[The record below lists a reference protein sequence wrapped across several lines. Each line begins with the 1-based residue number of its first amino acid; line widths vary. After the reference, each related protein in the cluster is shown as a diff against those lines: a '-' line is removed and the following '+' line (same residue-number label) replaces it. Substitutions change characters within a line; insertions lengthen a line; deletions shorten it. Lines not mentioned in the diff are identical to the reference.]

1 MDVAELQATLRQFAA
16 QRGWQAFHTPKNLA
30 MALMVEA
37 AELLE
42 IFQWMTPEQSLAA
55 TQDPASAEHIAQE
68 MADVQIYLLQLADL
82 ARIDLDQAVRA
93 KLLLNAQK
101 HPAPRVG

>member
-1 MDVAELQATLRQFAA
+1 MDVEELQATLRQFAA
-16 QRGWQAFHTPKNLA
+16 QRGWQHFHTPKNLA

-42 IFQWMTPEQSLAA
+42 IFEWMTPEQSLAA
-55 TQDPASAEHIAQE
+55 TKAPGTAEHIAQE

-82 ARIDLDQAVRA
+82 AQIDLDQAVRA
-93 KLLLNAQK
+93 KLLLNAKK
-101 HPAPRVG
+101 HPAPPAG

>member
-1 MDVAELQATLRQFAA
+1 MDLAELQATLRQFAA

-55 TQDPASAEHIAQE
+55 TKDPASAQHIAQE
-68 MADVQIYLLQLADL
+68 LADVQIYLLQLADL
-82 ARIDLDQAVRA
+82 AQIDLEQAVRA
-93 KLLLNAQK
+93 KLLLNAQN
-101 HPAPRVG
+101 HPAPPAA